1 MGNLPSFALE
11 EKRTEVRERSTPH
24 DLRHI
29 REKVGRLPGENF
41 IRDCLEQTQKEEKS
55 FVTEKKRKTSSKFNR
70 KSTYHQVVLSKLLSP
85 SSIKI

>member
-41 IRDCLEQTQKEEKS
+41 IRGMKYPCSRPTGI
-55 FVTEKKRKTSSKFNR
+55 
-70 KSTYHQVVLSKLLSP
+70 VLSDADCGAVRTGFESRRRHGCL
-85 SSIKI
+85 